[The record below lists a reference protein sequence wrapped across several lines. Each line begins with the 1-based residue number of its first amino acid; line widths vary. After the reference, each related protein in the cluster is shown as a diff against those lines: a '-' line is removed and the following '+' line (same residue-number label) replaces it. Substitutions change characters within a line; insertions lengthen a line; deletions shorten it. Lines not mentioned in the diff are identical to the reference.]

1 MTPSKTL
8 TGRLAAAF
16 IDSKLT
22 ILVMIAALLFGLWS
36 VMTTPREENPQ
47 ITMPAAG
54 VKVFLPGAD
63 PAEVEAKAVRPLE
76 SLINQ
81 IEGVDHVWSV
91 SEDSQALVTVQFKV
105 GEDKEASLVKLAD
118 RVMSGRNQLP
128 ADVVGPFIA
137 SADADDV
144 PVLAVT
150 FFSEK
155 YGDDALQQVADRVAD
170 HLMGLENVSSLSVV
184 GGRAREITADVDPA
198 KLESFHL
205 TMDSVKA
212 AIAAANLA
220 GPLGSITD
228 ANVVTRVRLANF
240 IADAEDLKHLVVG
253 VSPSGA
259 AVHLSDVAVIRLIS
273 NNQWRKVSLKNEGAK
288 SDLAQAEAMLA
299 VARTQADYLTIRAE
313 HDGHVAAVMKHA
325 GDLALP
331 GLPIAVIDTDAN
343 PKFEFHVPESVRSQ
357 LSVGQPVTVA
367 LDNAA
372 RLTGRI
378 ERLNESADRLTRSY
392 LARATIDDSE
402 GVRPGMYGKLA
413 VRLGGAERPAA
424 PKSALTER
432 GGLTGVFVV
441 EQGKA
446 LFHWVK
452 LGKQTADAVEVLAGL
467 SGGETLV
474 ESPSAML
481 YDGAAVTVKEAK

>member
-1 MTPSKTL
+1 MTSLLCRGALTAALALFLAGCGDSSKT
-8 TGRLAAAF
+8 TAAQAP
-16 IDSKLT
+16 DPLPVTTVKT
-22 ILVMIAALLFGLWS
+22 TTAQS
-36 VMTTPREENPQ
+36 VFTT
-47 ITMPAAG
+47 AG
-54 VKVFLPGAD
+54 SMVAD
-63 PAEVEAKAVRPLE
+63 TRTTVASRFSAYVKAVRFE
-76 SLINQ
+76 
-81 IEGVDHVWSV
+81 EGD
-91 SEDSQALVTVQFKV
+91 A
-105 GEDKEASLVKLAD
+105 VKK
-118 RVMSGRNQLP
+118 G
-128 ADVVGPFIA
+128 DVVAELDSRDVEAAI
-137 SADADDV
+137 SAAQGKVLAARAAARDAADD
-144 PVLAVT
+144 AA
-150 FFSEK
+150 K
-155 YGDDALQQVADRVAD
+155 YGALYKE
-170 HLMGLENVSSLSVV
+170 G
-184 GGRAREITADVDPA
+184 
-198 KLESFHL
+198 
-205 TMDSVKA
+205 
-212 AIAAANLA
+212 
-220 GPLGSITD
+220 
-228 ANVVTRVRLANF
+228 
-240 IADAEDLKHLVVG
+240 
-253 VSPSGA
+253 
-259 AVHLSDVAVIRLIS
+259 LIS

-299 VARTQADYLTIRAE
+299 VAQTQADYLTIRAE